1 MVAQPHS
8 PCGSWNIYTW
18 ARNSRTFCTSSVSLK
33 HKITILI
40 VALLFSTLGS
50 VAAWSQSSTT
60 SLRGTVTD
68 PQNAVIS
75 GAEVVLADPAV
86 AFSRTQQ
93 TDDHGAYQ
101 FLQVPPGTY
110 TVSVGASGF
119 TTIRRENV
127 VLQVNTPA
135 TLNLVLR
142 VGAATTTVDVQ
153 GEAPTVNT
161 VDASL
166 GNPFDSKQILEIP
179 SEGRNAVELLSL
191 QAGVTYVGNQ
201 VDTGAD
207 SRGGSVNGAR
217 SDQTNI
223 TVDGLDNN
231 DQLLGDAFTGVL
243 RIPMDSLE
251 EFRVVTTN
259 SNADS
264 GRSSG
269 AQVSLVTKSGTNQ
282 FHGTAYEYNRSS
294 VGTANDW
301 FNKRA
306 ELQSGLPNKPGQL
319 IRNTFGAAVGGPIM
333 KNRLFFFANYEG
345 QRSREATQVT
355 QSVPSADL
363 RQGIVS
369 YACSPAYDGNPGF
382 DAPCDLST
390 PGVTTSF
397 LVPDGDLLMTLQP
410 ADIQSI
416 DQGCLSSGTC
426 PNGNGVSQAV
436 LNQWSGTATLPN
448 GSKIPAFPM
457 PNTNSSGSSDGLNIL
472 GYTFAA
478 PQPTNQ
484 NTYLLKLD
492 YKLTQNGNHSLFV
505 RGNLQN
511 DRELL
516 APEFPGQPPG
526 EIIRNNSKGLAVG
539 YTAVL
544 NPRLI
549 NNFRYAFVRQGVDQ
563 AGNNPYSNVSFANL
577 SDQVSFQRTVNVNV
591 PVNQFVDDMT
601 WTRGKHTFQFGG
613 NWRIVDNNR
622 FSNEENFLNGSTHPD
637 WLSLGVIA
645 GSYLDLD
652 PENSAAL
659 PSVDPGFGFSYDAA
673 ISDVTGILG
682 SISAWY
688 NQSKSGQFTP
698 AGDLVPRHFKANE
711 AEFYGQDSWHATA
724 NLQLTFGLRYTLL
737 QPPYETRGN
746 QVAPTPSLNSFF
758 EQRGAAMLQ
767 GQTYRPLIS
776 FDLSGQAN
784 GKQPYWNWDYKD
796 FAPRFAFAYS
806 PNFDS
811 SFLKK
816 IFGAH
821 GESSIRGGYGLY
833 YDHFGQ
839 GVVNSFDREGSL
851 GLTTYLVNPSGVS
864 TVDCVSRFVSLTV
877 LPTGDACPITPG
889 GDPVP
894 ELPSA
899 PAGGF
904 PFVPPGDGAN
914 GSFAIGWGIDNSMKT
929 PYSHVVD
936 FSITRELPSHF
947 VLELAYVGRFGR
959 RLLQEVDLAQPL
971 NLVDPESKTTYY
983 QAATALVKLANANT
997 PESSVQSIPYW
1008 EHLFPG
1014 AAGAAGISGYAPGI
1028 PANPTA
1034 TQNIY
1039 DLYFSNGNNATYALQ
1054 SLDAYC
1060 FPACSTL
1067 GPYAYWDDQFSSAFS
1082 WRSTGTS
1089 SYNALQATLRRHV
1102 GGLEF
1107 DFNYTYSKSQ
1117 DANSNA
1123 ERVNEYENGNGSAVA
1138 YSGQVVN
1145 AWMPNQLYSVSDFDT
1160 THQINANW
1168 VYDLPF
1174 GRGKRW
1180 GGGTSRLVDA
1190 VIGGWQFSGLTRWTS
1205 GYPFSIS
1212 TYAFPTNYEQDSRA
1226 VLLGAAPRT
1235 GAFIDS
1241 NGDPNVFQV
1250 GPDNAANAFRF
1261 AYPGESGQRNNLRG
1275 PGYFGADMSLA
1286 KLWKITESQALRF
1299 SWDVFNVTNAVRF
1312 DVGSLSQYL
1321 LYQPSLGDFTQTL
1334 TKPRVMQFG
1343 LRYSF

>member
-1 MVAQPHS
+1 MVSCSYQL
-8 PCGSWNIYTW
+8 CGSCVPNRRISNGW
-18 ARNSRTFCTSSVSLK
+18 SSLCTR
-33 HKITILI
+33 ITALVIA
-40 VALLFSTLGS
+40 ALLFIAGAVS
-50 VAAWSQSSTT
+50 AWSQSSTT
-60 SLRGTVTD
+60 SLRGTVAD
-68 PQNAVIS
+68 SQAAVVA
-75 GAEVVLADPAV
+75 GAEVVLADPGV
-86 AFSRTQQ
+86 GFSRTQT
-93 TDDHGAYQ
+93 TDDHGVYQ

-110 TVSVGASGF
+110 LISVGATGF
-119 TTIRRENV
+119 TTSRKENL

-135 TLNLVLR
+135 TLNFVLR
-142 VGAATTTVDVQ
+142 VGTATTTVDVQ
-153 GEAPTVNT
+153 GEAPAVNT

-201 VDTGAD
+201 VDSGAD

-231 DQLLGDAFTGVL
+231 DQLLGDAFSGVL

-282 FHGTAYEYNRSS
+282 FHGSAYEYNRSS

-319 IRNTFGAAVGGPIM
+319 IRNTFGGAVGGPII
-333 KNRLFFFANYEG
+333 KNRLFFFSNYEG
-345 QRSREATQVT
+345 QRSREAVQVT

-369 YACSPAYDGNPGF
+369 YACNPSL
-382 DAPCDLST
+382 DAKCALGT
-390 PGVTTSF
+390 PGVTSSSSPF
-397 LVPDGDLLMTLQP
+397 LPAGDLLVTMQP

-416 DQGCLSSGTC
+416 DQGCLFSGTC
-426 PNGNGVSQAV
+426 PGGNGVSQAV
-436 LNQWSGTATLPN
+436 LNQWAGGATLPD
-448 GSKIPAFPM
+448 GAPIPAFPLS
-457 PNTNSSGSSDGLNIL
+457 NTASSASADGLNIL

-478 PQPTNQ
+478 PQPTTQ
-484 NTYLLKLD
+484 NTYLFKLD
-492 YKLTQNGNHSLFV
+492 YNLTQNGNHRLFV

-511 DRELL
+511 DRELF
-516 APEFPGQPPG
+516 AAEFPGQTPG
-526 EIIRNNSKGLAVG
+526 EIMRNNSKGIAFG
-539 YTAVL
+539 YTAVFSQS
-544 NPRLI
+544 LI
-549 NNFRYAFVRQGVDQ
+549 NNFRYAFIRQGIQ
-563 AGNNPYSNVSFANL
+563 TAGQNSYSNVSFANL
-577 SDQVSFQRTVNVNV
+577 SDQVSFLRTVNVSV
-591 PVNQFVDDMT
+591 PVNQLVDDLT
-601 WTRGKHTFQFGG
+601 WTRGKHTLQFGG
-613 NWRIVDNNR
+613 NWRIINNNR
-622 FSNEENFLNGSTHPD
+622 LSNEENFLNGSTHPD
-637 WLSLGVIA
+637 WLAYGGIA
-645 GSYLDLD
+645 GTFQDLD
-652 PENSAAL
+652 PEAGSVL
-659 PSVDPGFGFSYDAA
+659 PAVDPSFAFSYDAA
-673 ISDVTGILG
+673 MSDVTGILG
-682 SISAWY
+682 SMSAWY
-688 NQSKSGQFTP
+688 NQSKSGQFVP
-698 AGDLVPRHFKANE
+698 AGNLVPRHFKANE
-711 AEFYGQDSWHATA
+711 GELYAQDSWRATP
-724 NLQLTFGLRYTLL
+724 NLQLTFGLRYALL
-737 QPPYETRGN
+737 QPPYETDGN
-746 QVAPTPSLNSFF
+746 QVAPNPGLNSFF
-758 EQRGAAMLQ
+758 AGRGAAMLQ
-767 GQTYRPLIS
+767 GQTFRPLIS

-796 FAPRFAFAYS
+796 VAPRFAFAYS
-806 PNFDS
+806 PSFDS
-811 SFLKK
+811 GFLKK
-816 IFGAH
+816 MFGAK
-821 GESSIRGGYGLY
+821 GKSSIRGGYGIY

-864 TVDCVSRFVSLTV
+864 TTDCVARFISLTA
-877 LPTGDACPITPG
+877 LPTGNACPTTPG
-889 GDPVP
+889 GAPVP

-899 PAGGF
+899 PSGGF
-904 PFVPPGDGAN
+904 PFIPPGNGAN

-929 PYSHVVD
+929 PYSHVFD
-936 FSITRELPSHF
+936 FSITRELPNHF

-971 NLVDPESKTTYY
+971 NLVDPQSKTSYY
-983 QAATALVKLANANT
+983 EAATALVKLANANT
-997 PESSVQSIPYW
+997 AESSVQSIPYW

-1039 DLYFSNGNNATYALQ
+1039 DLYYSNGNNATYALQ

-1067 GPYAYWDDQFSSAFS
+1067 GPYAYWNDQFSSMFS

-1089 SYNALQATLRRHV
+1089 SYNGLQAMLRRHV

-1117 DANSNA
+1117 DENSNA
-1123 ERVNEYENGNGSAVA
+1123 ERVNEYENGNGAAVA

-1145 AWMPNQLYSVSDFDT
+1145 AWMPKQLYAVSDFDT

-1168 VYDLPF
+1168 IYDLPF

-1180 GGGTSRLVDA
+1180 GGGASRVVDR
-1190 VIGGWQFSGLTRWTS
+1190 VVGGWQFSGLTRWTS
-1205 GYPFSIS
+1205 GFPFSIS

-1235 GAFIDS
+1235 GTFIDS
-1241 NGDPNVFQV
+1241 NGDPNVFKR
-1250 GPDNAANAFRF
+1250 GPSAASAFRF

-1275 PGYFGADMSLA
+1275 PGYFGVDMSLA
-1286 KLWKITESQALRF
+1286 KLWKIAESQSLRF
-1299 SWDVFNVTNAVRF
+1299 SWDVFNVTNSVRF

-1334 TKPRVMQFG
+1334 SKPRVMQFG

>member
-1 MVAQPHS
+1 M
-8 PCGSWNIYTW
+8 
-18 ARNSRTFCTSSVSLK
+18 RNVWPSNAWSSAAERV
-33 HKITILI
+33 IAVLI
-40 VALLFSTLGS
+40 AAMMFSIAVTTLG
-50 VAAWSQSSTT
+50 WSQGSTT

-68 PQNAVIS
+68 PQAAVVA
-75 GAEVVLADPAV
+75 GAEVMLANQAV
-86 AFSRTQQ
+86 ALSRTQK
-93 TDDHGAYQ
+93 TDDHGVYQ

-110 TVSVGASGF
+110 TVSVGAAGF
-119 TTIRRENV
+119 TTSRKENV
-127 VLQVNTPA
+127 TLQVNTPA
-135 TLNLVLR
+135 TLNFVLN
-142 VGAATTTVDVQ
+142 VGTTTTTVDVQ
-153 GEAPTVNT
+153 GEAPAVNT

-166 GNPFDSKQILEIP
+166 GNPFDSKQILDIP

-201 VDTGAD
+201 VDTAAD

-269 AQVSLVTKSGTNQ
+269 AQVSLVTKSGTNH
-282 FHGTAYEYNRSS
+282 FHGTAYEYNRSGL
-294 VGTANDW
+294 GTANDW
-301 FNKRA
+301 FNERA
-306 ELQSGLPNKPGQL
+306 ELQAGLPNKPGEL
-319 IRNTFGAAVGGPIM
+319 IRNTFGAAVGGPII
-333 KNRLFFFANYEG
+333 KSRLFFFANYEG
-345 QRSREATQVT
+345 QRSREAIQVT
-355 QSVPSADL
+355 QSVPSANL

-369 YACSPAYDGNPGF
+369 YVCNPSL
-382 DAPCDLST
+382 DAKCAIGA
-390 PGVTTSF
+390 PGVTSSSSPF
-397 LVPDGDLLMTLQP
+397 VPSGDLLVTMQP

-426 PNGNGVSQAV
+426 PSGNGPSQAV
-436 LNQWSGTATLPN
+436 LNQWNGRTTLPD
-448 GSKIPAFPM
+448 GAPIPAFPLS
-457 PNTNSSGSSDGLNIL
+457 NTDSSGSADGFNIL

-492 YKLTQNGNHSLFV
+492 YNVTQNGNHRLFV

-511 DRELL
+511 DRELF
-516 APEFPGQPPG
+516 AAEFPGLPPSQ
-526 EIIRNNSKGLAVG
+526 IMRNNSKGIAVG

-544 NPRLI
+544 SDRLI
-549 NNFRYAFVRQGVDQ
+549 NNLRYAFIRQGIET
-563 AGNNPYSNVSFANL
+563 AGPNPYSNVSFTNL
-577 SDQVSFQRTVNVNV
+577 SDQVSFLRTVNLNV
-591 PVNQFVDDMT
+591 PVNQLVDDAT
-601 WTRGKHTFQFGG
+601 WTHGTHTFQFGG

-622 FSNEENFLNGSTHPD
+622 SSNEQNFLNGATHPD
-637 WLSLGVIA
+637 WLQYGVIA
-645 GSYLDLD
+645 GSGGDLD
-652 PENSAAL
+652 PAESPVL
-659 PSVDPGFGFSYDAA
+659 PSVDPSFGFSYDAA
-673 ISDVTGILG
+673 IADVTGILG

-688 NQSKSGQFTP
+688 NQNKSGQFVP
-698 AGDLVPRHFKANE
+698 SGDLVPRHFRANE
-711 AEFYGQDSWHATA
+711 GELYVQDAWRTA
-724 NLQLTFGLRYTLL
+724 PNLQLTFGLRYTLL
-737 QPPYETRGN
+737 QPPFETQGN
-746 QVAPTPSLNSFF
+746 QVAPVPSLNSFF
-758 EQRGAAMLQ
+758 EGRGAAMMQ
-767 GQTYRPLIS
+767 GQTYRPVIS

-784 GKQPYWNWDYKD
+784 GKQPYWNWDYKN

-811 SFLKK
+811 GFLKK
-816 IFGAH
+816 LFGAH
-821 GESSIRGGYGLY
+821 GQSSIRGGYGIY

-851 GLTTYLVNPSGVS
+851 GLTTYLENPSGVY
-864 TVDCVSRFVSLTV
+864 TTNCVSRFVSLTV
-877 LPTGDACPITPG
+877 LPTGDACPINGSPA
-889 GDPVP
+889 P
-894 ELPSA
+894 ELPAA

-904 PFVPPGDGAN
+904 PFVPPGMGAN
-914 GSFAIGWGIDNSMKT
+914 GSFAIGWGIDSSMKT
-929 PYSHVVD
+929 PYSQVVD
-936 FSITRELPSHF
+936 FSIARELPNHF
-947 VLELAYVGRFGR
+947 VLELSYVGRFGR

-971 NLVDPESKTTYY
+971 NLVDPQSHTTYY

-997 PESSVQSIPYW
+997 PESSVNKVSYW
-1008 EHLFPG
+1008 ENLFPS
-1014 AAGAAGISGYAPGI
+1014 AAGPGGISGYAPGI

-1039 DLYFSNGNNATYALQ
+1039 DLYYANGNNATYALQ
-1054 SLDAYC
+1054 SLDTYC
-1060 FPACSTL
+1060 FPGNCSTL
-1067 GPYAYWDDQFSSAFS
+1067 GPYAYWDDQFSSMFS
-1082 WRSTGTS
+1082 WRTTGTS
-1089 SYNALQATLRRHV
+1089 NYNALQAILRRHF

-1117 DANSNA
+1117 DENSNA
-1123 ERVNEYENGNGSAVA
+1123 ERVNEYENGGGSAVA

-1168 VYDLPF
+1168 IYDLPF

-1180 GGGTSRLVDA
+1180 GGSSGYLVNGLL
-1190 VIGGWQFSGLTRWTS
+1190 GGWQISGLARWTS
-1205 GYPFSIS
+1205 GFPFSIS

-1241 NGDPNVFQV
+1241 NGDPNVFQA
-1250 GPDNAANAFRF
+1250 GPAAASAFRF

-1275 PGYFGADMSLA
+1275 PGYFGVDMSLA
-1286 KLWKITESQALRF
+1286 KLWTFAESQSLRF

>member
-1 MVAQPHS
+1 MEYPR
-8 PCGSWNIYTW
+8 WLTE
-18 ARNSRTFCTSSVSLK
+18 SSVGSGWTIARSLAARQRI
-33 HKITILI
+33 ITVL
-40 VALLFSTLGS
+40 VAATLFSIGVTVNACG
-50 VAAWSQSSTT
+50 QNSTT
-60 SLRGTVTD
+60 TLRGRVMD
-68 PQNAVIS
+68 PQSAVVA
-75 GAEVVLADPAV
+75 GAEVLLVDPVV
-86 AFSRTQQ
+86 AFSRRQK
-93 TDDHGAYQ
+93 TDDHGVYQ
-101 FLQVPPGTY
+101 FLQVPPGNY
-110 TVSVGASGF
+110 TVSVSAVGF
-119 TTIRRENV
+119 TTSRNENV
-127 VLQVNTPA
+127 VLQVNTPT
-135 TLNLVLR
+135 TLNFVLR
-142 VGAATTTVDVQ
+142 LGTSTTTVDVQ
-153 GEAPTVNT
+153 GEAPSVNT

-179 SEGRNAVELLSL
+179 AEGRNAAELLSL

-201 VDTGAD
+201 VDTAAD

-282 FHGTAYEYNRSS
+282 FHGSAYEYNRTSL
-294 VGTANDW
+294 GTANDW

-306 ELQSGLPNKPGQL
+306 ELQAGLPNKPGQL
-319 IRNTFGAAVGGPIM
+319 IRNTFGVAVGGPII

-345 QRSREATQVT
+345 QRSREAVQVT
-355 QSVPSADL
+355 QSVPSANL

-369 YACSPAYDGNPGF
+369 YVCNPTL
-382 DAPCDLST
+382 DANCALGT
-390 PGVTTSF
+390 PGVTSSSSAF
-397 LVPDGDLLMTLQP
+397 VPAGDLLVTMQP

-416 DQGCLSSGTC
+416 DQGCLSTGTC
-426 PNGNGVSQAV
+426 PAGNGVSQAIV
-436 LNQWSGTATLPN
+436 NQWNGGATLPN
-448 GSKIPAFPM
+448 GAPIPAFPTS
-457 PNTNSSGSSDGLNIL
+457 NTDSSGSADGLNIL

-478 PQPTNQ
+478 PQPNNQ
-484 NTYLLKLD
+484 NTYLFKLD
-492 YKLTQNGNHSLFV
+492 YSLTQNGNHRLFV

-511 DRELL
+511 DRQLF
-516 APEFPGQPPG
+516 AAEFPGQPPG
-526 EIIRNNSKGLAVG
+526 EVQRNNSKGIAIG

-544 NPRLI
+544 NDRLI
-549 NNFRYAFVRQGVDQ
+549 NNFRYAFIRQGVQ
-563 AGNNPYSNVSFANL
+563 TAGQNPYSAASFTNL
-577 SDQVSFQRTVNVNV
+577 SDQVSFLRTVNVNV
-591 PVNQFVDDMT
+591 PVNQLVDDVT
-601 WTRGKHTFQFGG
+601 WTHGKHTFQFGG
-613 NWRIVDNNR
+613 NWRLINNNR
-622 FSNEENFLNGSTHPD
+622 FSNEQNFLSPSTHPD
-637 WLSLGVIA
+637 WLAFGGIA
-645 GSYLDLD
+645 NTGQDLD
-652 PENSAAL
+652 PSISGIF
-659 PSVDPGFGFSYDAA
+659 PSVDPTFAFSYDAA
-673 ISDVTGILG
+673 ISDVTGIFG

-688 NQSKSGQFTP
+688 NQNKSGQFVP
-698 AGDLVPRHFKANE
+698 AGDLVARHFKSNE
-711 AEFYGQDSWHATA
+711 GELYVQDAWRATP

-737 QPPYETRGN
+737 QPPYETQGN

-758 EQRGAAMLQ
+758 EKRGAAMLQ

-796 FAPRFAFAYS
+796 FAPRIAFAYS
-806 PNFDS
+806 PAADS
-811 SFLKK
+811 GFFKK
-816 IFGAH
+816 LFGAH
-821 GESSIRGGYGLY
+821 GRSSIRGGYGIY

-839 GVVNSFDREGSL
+839 GVVNSFDRQGSL
-851 GLTTYLVNPSGVS
+851 GLTTYLVNPAGVS
-864 TVDCVSRFVSLTV
+864 TTDCVSRFVTLTT
-877 LPTGDACPITPG
+877 LPSGNACPITPG
-889 GDPVP
+889 GSPVP
-894 ELPSA
+894 ELPAA
-899 PAGGF
+899 PSGDF

-914 GSFAIGWGIDNSMKT
+914 GSFAIGWGIDNGMKT
-929 PYSHVVD
+929 PYSHGMD
-936 FSITRELPSHF
+936 LSITRELPKQF

-971 NLVDPESKTTYY
+971 NLVDPQSKTTYY

-997 PESSVQSIPYW
+997 SESSVQTIPYW
-1008 EHLFPG
+1008 ENLFPG
-1014 AAGAAGISGYAPGI
+1014 AAGPGGVSGYAPGL
-1028 PANPTA
+1028 PTNPTA

-1039 DLYFSNGNNATYALQ
+1039 DLFFANGVNATYALQ

-1067 GPYAYWDDQFSSAFS
+1067 GPYAYWDDQFSSMFS
-1082 WRSTGTS
+1082 WRTTGS
-1089 SYNALQATLRRHV
+1089 SNYNALQAMLRRHV
-1102 GGLEF
+1102 GSLEF
-1107 DFNYTYSKSQ
+1107 DFNYTYSKSL
-1117 DANSNA
+1117 DVNSNA
-1123 ERVNEYENGNGSAVA
+1123 ERVNEYENGSGTAVA

-1145 AWMPNQLYSVSDFDT
+1145 AWSPDALYSVSDFDT
-1160 THQINANW
+1160 THQLNANW
-1168 VYDLPF
+1168 VWELPF

-1180 GGGTSRLVDA
+1180 GTNSSRLLDE
-1190 VIGGWQFSGLTRWTS
+1190 ILGGWQYAGLARWTS
-1205 GYPFSIS
+1205 GFPFSVS

-1241 NGDPNVFQV
+1241 NGDPNVFDS
-1250 GPDNAANAFRF
+1250 GPSAASAFRF

-1275 PGYFGADMSLA
+1275 PGYFGMDMSLA
-1286 KLWKITESQALRF
+1286 KVWKIAESQSLRF

-1312 DVGSLSQYL
+1312 DVGSLSNYL

>member
-1 MVAQPHS
+1 MACPHR
-8 PCGSWNIYTW
+8 PGGSCM
-18 ARNSRTFCTSSVSLK
+18 RNGWTSNAWSSSLK
-33 HKITILI
+33 RRSTLLV
-40 VALLFSTLGS
+40 VAVLFSTAG
-50 VAAWSQSSTT
+50 AINAWSQSSTT

-68 PQNAVIS
+68 PQAAVVS
-75 GAEVVLADPAV
+75 GATVVLANPAV
-86 AFSRTQQ
+86 AFSRTQT

-110 TVSVGASGF
+110 TASIGAVGF
-119 TTIRRENV
+119 TTSRKEHV
-127 VLQVNTPA
+127 VLQVNTPS
-135 TLNLVLR
+135 TLNFVLR
-142 VGAATTTVDVQ
+142 VGTTTTTVDVQ
-153 GEAPTVNT
+153 GEAPGVNT

-166 GNPFDSKQILEIP
+166 GNPFDAKQILEIP

-223 TVDGLDNN
+223 TVDGVDNN
-231 DQLLGDAFTGVL
+231 DQLLGNAFSGVL

-319 IRNTFGAAVGGPIM
+319 IRNTFGAAVGGPII
-333 KNRLFFFANYEG
+333 KNRFFFFANFEG
-345 QRSREATQVT
+345 QRSREAAQVT
-355 QSVPSADL
+355 QAVPSANL
-363 RQGIVS
+363 RRGIVS
-369 YACSPAYDGNPGF
+369 YACNPGYDGNAGI

-390 PGVTTSF
+390 PGVTSSP
-397 LVPDGDLLMTLQP
+397 LVPAGDLLMTLQP

-416 DQGCLSSGTC
+416 DQGCLGSGTC
-426 PNGNGVSQAV
+426 PTGNGVSQAV
-436 LNQWSGTATLPN
+436 LNQWNGGATLPN
-448 GSKIPAFPM
+448 GATIPAYPQ
-457 PNTNSSGSSDGLNIL
+457 PNTGSSSSSDGLNIL

-511 DRELL
+511 DRERF
-516 APEFPGQPPG
+516 AAEFPGQPPG
-526 EIIRNNSKGLAVG
+526 EIIRNNSKGIAAG

-544 NPRLI
+544 SNTLI

-563 AGNNPYSNVSFANL
+563 AGNNPYSNVSFTNL
-577 SDQVSFQRTVNVNV
+577 ADQVSFQRTVNVDV
-591 PVNQFVDDMT
+591 PVHQLVDDVT
-601 WTRGKHTFQFGG
+601 WTRGKHTLQFGG
-613 NWRIVDNNR
+613 NWRIIGNNR
-622 FSNEENFLNGSTHPD
+622 LSNEENFLNGSTHPD
-637 WLSLGVIA
+637 WLEFGVIA

-652 PENSAAL
+652 PENSPVL
-659 PSVDPGFGFSYDAA
+659 PSVDPSFGFSYDAA
-673 ISDVTGILG
+673 IADVTGVLG

-688 NQSKSGQFTP
+688 NQSKGGQFVP
-698 AGDLVPRHFKANE
+698 AGDLVPRHFKSNE
-711 AEFYGQDSWHATA
+711 AEFYAQDSWHPTP
-724 NLQLTFGLRYTLL
+724 NLQLTLGLRYTLL
-737 QPPYETRGN
+737 QPPYESHGN

-758 EQRGAAMLQ
+758 EQRAAAMLQ
-767 GQTYRPLIS
+767 GQTYKPLIS
-776 FDLSGQAN
+776 FGLSGQAN

-796 FAPRFAFAYS
+796 FAPRLAFAYS

-811 SFLKK
+811 RFLKK
-816 IFGAH
+816 MFGAH
-821 GESSIRGGYGLY
+821 GESSIRGGYGIY

-864 TVDCVSRFVSLTV
+864 TTDCVSRFVSLTV

-889 GDPVP
+889 GDPEP

-899 PAGGF
+899 PTGGF
-904 PFVPPGDGAN
+904 PFVPPGNGAN

-936 FSITRELPSHF
+936 FSITRELPNHF
-947 VLELAYVGRFGR
+947 VLELAYVGRLGR

-971 NLVDPESKTTYY
+971 NLVDPQSKTTYY
-983 QAATALVKLANANT
+983 QAATALVTLASANT

-1028 PANPTA
+1028 PVNPTA

-1039 DLYFSNGNNATYALQ
+1039 DLYYSNGNNATYGLQ

-1067 GPYAYWDDQFSSAFS
+1067 GPYAYWDDQFSSMFS

-1089 SYNALQATLRRHV
+1089 SYNGMQAMLRRHV
-1102 GGLEF
+1102 GSLEF
-1107 DFNYTYSKSQ
+1107 DFNYTYSKSE
-1117 DANSNA
+1117 DENSNA
-1123 ERVNEYENGNGSAVA
+1123 ERVNEYENGNGAAVA

-1145 AWMPNQLYSVSDFDT
+1145 AWMPTQLYSVSDFDT
-1160 THQINANW
+1160 TQQINANW
-1168 VYDLPF
+1168 LYDLPL
-1174 GRGKRW
+1174 GRGKHW
-1180 GGGTSRLVDA
+1180 GGNSSRLIDGV
-1190 VIGGWQFSGLTRWTS
+1190 VGGWQFSGLTRWTS
-1205 GYPFSIS
+1205 GFPFSIS

-1235 GAFIDS
+1235 GTFING
-1241 NGDPNVFQV
+1241 NGDPNVFQI
-1250 GPDNAANAFRF
+1250 GPSAASAFRF

-1275 PGYFGADMSLA
+1275 PGYFGVDMSLA
-1286 KLWKITESQALRF
+1286 KLWKIAESRSLRF

-1343 LRYSF
+1343 LRYNF

>member
-1 MVAQPHS
+1 VRRGLTTLFVA
-8 PCGSWNIYTW
+8 
-18 ARNSRTFCTSSVSLK
+18 
-33 HKITILI
+33 I
-40 VALLFSTLGS
+40 VFSTAAA
-50 VAAWSQSSTT
+50 VAGWAQSSTT

-68 PQNAVIS
+68 PQAAVVG
-75 GAEVVLADPAV
+75 GAEVVLADPAT
-86 AFSRTQQ
+86 AFSRTQK

-110 TVSVGASGF
+110 SLSVGAAGF
-119 TTIRRENV
+119 TTSRKEKV

-135 TLNLVLR
+135 TLNFVLR

-153 GEAPTVNT
+153 GEAPPVNT

-166 GNPFDSKQILEIP
+166 GNPFDSKQILELP

-201 VDTGAD
+201 VDAAAD
-207 SRGGSVNGAR
+207 SRGGAVNGAR

-264 GRSSG
+264 GRSAG
-269 AQVSLVTKSGTNQ
+269 AQVSLITKSGTNQ
-282 FHGTAYEYNRSS
+282 FHGTAYEYNRSI
-294 VGTANDW
+294 GKANDW
-301 FNKRA
+301 FNEHA
-306 ELQSGLPNKPGQL
+306 EVQNGLPNKPGQL
-319 IRNTFGAAVGGPIM
+319 IRNTFGGAVGGPII
-333 KNRLFFFANYEG
+333 KNRLFFFSNYEG
-345 QRSREATQVT
+345 QHSREAVQTTQA
-355 QSVPSADL
+355 VPSANL
-363 RQGIVS
+363 RQGIVG
-369 YACSPAYDGNPGF
+369 YACNPSYDGNPGV
-382 DAPCDLST
+382 DALCSLST
-390 PGVTTSF
+390 PGVTTSS
-397 LVPDGDLLMTLQP
+397 LVPPGDLLVTMTP
-410 ADIQSI
+410 AETQSI

-426 PNGNGVSQAV
+426 PSGNGPSQAI
-436 LNQWSGTATLPN
+436 LTQWNGGATLPD
-448 GSKIPAFPM
+448 GTAIPAFPM
-457 PNTNSSGSSDGLNIL
+457 PNTNASSSADGINIL

-478 PQPTNQ
+478 PQPTNE

-492 YKLTQNGNHSLFV
+492 YKLTQNGNHSLFL

-511 DRELL
+511 DRQLV
-516 APEFPGQPPG
+516 AAEFPGQPPSQ
-526 EIIRNNSKGLAVG
+526 IIRTNNKGIAVG

-544 NPRLI
+544 SNTLI
-549 NNFRYAFVRQGVDQ
+549 NNFRYAFIRQGVGT
-563 AGNNPYSNVSFANL
+563 AGDNPYSNVSFQNL
-577 SDQVSFQRTVNVNV
+577 SDQVSFLRTVNVNV
-591 PVNQFVDDMT
+591 PVNQFVDDLT
-601 WTRGKHTFQFGG
+601 WTHGKHTFQFGG
-613 NWRIVDNNR
+613 NWRLIDNNR
-622 FSNEENFLNGSTHPD
+622 FSNEQNFLNGATHPD
-637 WLSLGVIA
+637 WLEYGVIA

-652 PENSAAL
+652 PENSPAL
-659 PSVDPGFGFSYDAA
+659 PSVDPSFGYSYDAA

-688 NQSKSGQFTP
+688 NQNKSGQFIA
-698 AGDLVPRHFKANE
+698 AGNLVPRHFKANE
-711 AEFYGQDSWHATA
+711 AEFYAQDAWHATP

-737 QPPYETRGN
+737 QPPYETQGN
-746 QVAPTPSLNSFF
+746 QVAPTPSLNSFY
-758 EQRGAAMLQ
+758 EKRAAAMVQ
-767 GQTYRPLIS
+767 GETYAPVIS
-776 FDLSGQAN
+776 FALSGQAN
-784 GKQPYWNWDYKD
+784 GKQPYWNWDYND
-796 FAPRFAFAYS
+796 VAPRFAFAYS
-806 PNFDS
+806 PKFDS
-811 SFLKK
+811 SFFHKL
-816 IFGAH
+816 FGDH
-821 GESSIRGGYGLY
+821 DRSSIRGGYGIY

-877 LPTGDACPITPG
+877 LPTGDACPTTPG
-889 GDPVP
+889 GSMVP
-894 ELPSA
+894 ELPS
-899 PAGGF
+899 PPTGGF
-904 PFVPPGDGAN
+904 PFVPPGAGQN
-914 GSFAIGWGIDNSMKT
+914 GGFAIGWGIDSGMRT

-936 FSITRELPSHF
+936 FSITRELPNHF

-959 RLLQEVDLAQPL
+959 HLLQEVDLAQPL
-971 NLVDPESKTTYY
+971 DLVDPKSKTDYY
-983 QAATALVKLANANT
+983 QAATALVKLANAGTN
-997 PESSVQSIPYW
+997 ESSVPNIPYW
-1008 EHLFPG
+1008 QNLFPG
-1014 AAGAAGISGYAPGI
+1014 AAGSAGISGYAPGI

-1039 DLYFSNGNNATYALQ
+1039 DLYYSNDTDNANEATYALQ

-1067 GPYAYWDDQFSSAFS
+1067 GAYAYWDPQFSSMFS
-1082 WRSTGTS
+1082 WRTTGTS
-1089 SYNALQATLRRHV
+1089 SYNGMQATLRRHF

-1117 DANSNA
+1117 DENSNA
-1123 ERVNEYENGNGSAVA
+1123 ERVNEYENGTGAAVA

-1145 AWMPNQLYSVSDFDT
+1145 AWVPKALYAVSDFDT

-1168 VYDLPF
+1168 MYELPF

-1180 GGGTSRLVDA
+1180 AGSSNRVVNGFV
-1190 VIGGWQFSGLTRWTS
+1190 GGWQVSGLTRWTS

-1235 GAFIDS
+1235 GAFLDG
-1241 NGDPNVFQV
+1241 NGDPNVFQA
-1250 GPDNAANAFRF
+1250 GPSAASAFRF
-1261 AYPGESGQRNNLRG
+1261 AYPGESGERNNLRG
-1275 PGYFGADMSLA
+1275 PGYFGVDLSLA
-1286 KLWKITESQALRF
+1286 KLWTFAESQSLRF
-1299 SWDVFNVTNAVRF
+1299 SWDVFNATNAVRF
-1312 DVGSLSQYL
+1312 DDGSLSQYL

-1334 TKPRVMQFG
+1334 THPRVMQFG